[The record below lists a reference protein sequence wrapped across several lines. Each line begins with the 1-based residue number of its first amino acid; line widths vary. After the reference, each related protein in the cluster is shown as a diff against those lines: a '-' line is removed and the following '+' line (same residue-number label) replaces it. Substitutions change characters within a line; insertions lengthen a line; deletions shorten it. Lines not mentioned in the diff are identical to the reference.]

1 MPRVPS
7 YDGLQVG
14 LRPEAPRP
22 VGPTPGD
29 LVAEQIQRGGRA
41 LSAGGAALSRIA
53 LDELD
58 QANQVRVSDAMN
70 QAIAA
75 RLRLT
80 HDKEAGYAG
89 LQGRAALDRPDGKP
103 LDEEYTGRLQEEVGR
118 IADSLGNDAQKRA
131 FNLQSGQMLVQFRGQ
146 VQQHLATE
154 SKQFALSTQAGTVK
168 VATDQMA
175 LDWQSPDALAQG
187 QQAIKAAVAEAG
199 RLQGLSPA
207 ETLAKTVEALSP
219 AHAAVV
225 ASALQDGRT
234 DYAKAYMEK
243 VSAELTPQA
252 RLQLQEHLKATDA
265 AQVAMAAAGDIWG
278 TLGPKADGQPVEL
291 DKMEAA
297 ARERY
302 AGDPAK
308 SKATIAELRER
319 ASAFN
324 ASEKER
330 TAGNVNAV
338 MLAYSHGAGLAK
350 LTAMPQFLALP
361 GEQQNQIRQHVSDRQ
376 HMLWAR
382 SIEDQNR
389 DEAQMAKRAFPAF
402 LQYSDPAVL
411 GSMSRA
417 QVTALQPVL
426 GNDLTNHLA
435 QKWDGLQKR
444 EGKLAASM
452 DQQDFEH
459 LADQMGLKPY
469 DKDNTEDHK
478 RQLGELKFRVEQL
491 IDQAQGAKK
500 APLERQEKMEL
511 MRQEMAR
518 QVAVPTWFGLGS
530 KQVPVIQL
538 TPDQAASVAVPLG
551 DRAQIVE
558 ALRLMSQR
566 QPNNPAFAPTED
578 NVRRLYLLRQSPAAG
593 LIPPAK

>member
-14 LRPEAPRP
+14 LRAEGPRP
-22 VGPTPGD
+22 VGPLPSD
-29 LVAEQIQRGGRA
+29 LVAEQMQRGGRA

-53 LDELD
+53 LDELE

-70 QAIAA
+70 QAMAA

-80 HDKEAGYAG
+80 HDKEAGYVG

-168 VATDQMA
+168 VANDQMA
-175 LDWQSPDALAQG
+175 LDWQNPDALAQG

-199 RLQGLSPA
+199 RLQGLSSA

-219 AHAAVV
+219 AHSAVV
-225 ASALQDGRT
+225 ASALQAGRT

-330 TAGNVNAV
+330 AAGNVNAV
-338 MLAYSHGAGLAK
+338 MLAYSHGASLAK

-389 DEAQMAKRAFPAF
+389 AEAQMAKRAFPAF

-417 QVTALQPVL
+417 QVAALQPVL

-469 DKDNTEDHK
+469 DKDNTEEHK

-538 TPDQAASVAVPLG
+538 TPDQAGRVAVPSS